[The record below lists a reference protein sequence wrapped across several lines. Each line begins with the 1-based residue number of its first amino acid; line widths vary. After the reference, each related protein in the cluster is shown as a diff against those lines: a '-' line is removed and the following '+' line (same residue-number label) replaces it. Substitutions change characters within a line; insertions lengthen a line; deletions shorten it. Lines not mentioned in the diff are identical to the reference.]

1 MLDMAQ
7 VLRVALPMVVAVK
20 SLPPLPNVVTAQ
32 DLQPCNHNG
41 FKISLRQKP
50 VTIGIAGSLI
60 QSLCNLFATAG

>member
-32 DLQPCNHNG
+32 DLQ
-41 FKISLRQKP
+41 KP